1 MRADT
6 MAIPTIQ
13 QRKSQ
18 GDAAEAIFCRW
29 LDRCVL
35 PYMYVE
41 QSPLTVPAQLRG
53 EIKRPDYL
61 VGIPTIGTIAVDV
74 KAKTIYDNHIII
86 DAYEQRTFAN
96 FETYFNM
103 TVWYACF
110 PPDEPNTCHL
120 FMNRRLDGNRPLQ
133 RRGKAA
139 VAIALKDTHLADP
152 RRDFMG
158 ALVAAISLR

>member
-1 MRADT
+1 
-6 MAIPTIQ
+6 MAQLSIQ
-13 QRKSQ
+13 QRRER
-18 GDAAEAIFCRW
+18 GAAGEARLSAW

-41 QSPLTVPAQLRG
+41 QSPLTVPRLLRG

-61 VGIPTIGTIAVDV
+61 VGIPAIGTIAMDA
-74 KAKTIYDNHIII
+74 KAKSVYDDHIII

-110 PPDEPNTCHL
+110 PPEEPSTCHL
-120 FMNRRLDGNRPLQ
+120 FMNR
-133 RRGKAA
+133 
-139 VAIALKDTHLADP
+139 
-152 RRDFMG
+152 
-158 ALVAAISLR
+158 SL